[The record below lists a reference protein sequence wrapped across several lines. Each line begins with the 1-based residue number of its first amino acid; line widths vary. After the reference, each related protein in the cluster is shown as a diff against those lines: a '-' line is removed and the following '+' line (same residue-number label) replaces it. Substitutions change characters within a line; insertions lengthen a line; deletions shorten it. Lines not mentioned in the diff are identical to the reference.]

1 MLFHQVVKFY
11 SGAKIKTENN
21 TQNKVGKQSSTKSQ
35 TVNVN
40 MNYVNRETGWPQRNM
55 QTERQAKFEK
65 GKYYKLVLM
74 DESDIWY

>member
-1 MLFHQVVKFY
+1 MIFHQVVKFY

-40 MNYVNRETGWPQRNM
+40 MNYVNCETGWP
-55 QTERQAKFEK
+55 
-65 GKYYKLVLM
+65 
-74 DESDIWY
+74 